1 MFETLIAD
9 GLVRIR
15 QSFVAGL
22 HDHHEHLVEAQRR
35 IDAGA
40 DLPAALDE
48 ARFRAHKIYGTASTL
63 GFEELGRRACECEQR
78 MMRLLDDDA
87 PAAGQLPQARDSL
100 TLLIDEIARV
110 IETRH

>member
-15 QSFVAGL
+15 QSFVTGL
-22 HDHHEHLVEAQRR
+22 HDHHEHLVEAQRQ
-35 IDAGA
+35 IDAGT

-63 GFEELGRRACECEQR
+63 GFEELGRRACECEQL

-87 PAAGQLPQARDSL
+87 PAGQLPQARDSL
-100 TLLIDEIARV
+100 ALLIDEIARV